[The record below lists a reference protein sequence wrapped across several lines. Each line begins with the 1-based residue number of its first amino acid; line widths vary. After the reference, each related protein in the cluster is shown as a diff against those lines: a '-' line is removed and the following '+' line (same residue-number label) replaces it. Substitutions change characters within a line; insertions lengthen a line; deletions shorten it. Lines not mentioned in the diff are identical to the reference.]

1 MPRWFNTAGPCQV
14 ENHYMVPVASRMPDV
29 HGLVERKS
37 YFVVHAPRQIGKT
50 TTLVALAAE
59 LTASG
64 KYTAALVSMEVGAP
78 FGDQIELAENAVLGT
93 WRRSLQSD
101 LPKELWPPPWP
112 EAAPGERIGAALTA
126 WAKASQRPLVVF
138 LDEIDALQDDA
149 LVSVLRQLRDGY
161 RSRPDSFPSS
171 LALVG
176 LRDIRDYRVRGDERE
191 HLGTASPF
199 NISVESLTLKDFT
212 PAEVAELFAQ
222 HTADTGQAV
231 PAETLARIYHWSRGQ
246 PWLVNALGRQL
257 MDVLVTDRAKPM
269 QPADV
274 DAAARILIERQDTHL
289 DSLSERLR
297 EPRVRAIVEPMVG
310 GANPQPLPN
319 DDVRYVLDLG
329 LLRRGSDGTIEVS
342 NPIYK
347 EIIVRDLLVVPRISL
362 PKLQPSWLTPAGK
375 LDAQALLAAFIKFWR
390 RHGEPVMRSAP
401 YHEIAPHLV
410 MMAFLDRVANGGG
423 TVEREYAIGSGR
435 LDLCLRLGGESL
447 AIELKV
453 WREHEPDP
461 REEGLEQLDAYLAGL
476 GLPVG
481 WLVIFDRRPGLPRL
495 SERTTVEDTRT
506 PGGREVRL
514 IRA

>member
-1 MPRWFNTAGPCQV
+1 MVTATARRASPGRWRWSACATFGTTGSAATS
-14 ENHYMVPVASRMPDV
+14 AS
-29 HGLVERKS
+29 
-37 YFVVHAPRQIGKT
+37 T
-50 TTLVALAAE
+50 
-59 LTASG
+59 SG
-64 KYTAALVSMEVGAP
+64 
-78 FGDQIELAENAVLGT
+78 
-93 WRRSLQSD
+93 RR
-101 LPKELWPPPWP
+101 
-112 EAAPGERIGAALTA
+112 A
-126 WAKASQRPLVVF
+126 
-138 LDEIDALQDDA
+138 
-149 LVSVLRQLRDGY
+149 
-161 RSRPDSFPSS
+161 
-171 LALVG
+171 
-176 LRDIRDYRVRGDERE
+176 
-191 HLGTASPF
+191 PF

-212 PAEVAELFAQ
+212 LEEIVELFAQ
-222 HTADTGQAV
+222 HTADTGQAA
-231 PAETLARIYHWSRGQ
+231 PLETLARVFHWSRGQ
-246 PWLVNALGRQL
+246 PWLVNALGRQM
-257 MDVLVTDRAKPM
+257 MDVLVTDRARAM
-269 QPADV
+269 RPADV
-274 DAAARILIERQDTHL
+274 DAAAKLLIERQDTHL

-297 EPRVRAIVEPMVG
+297 EPRVRAIVEPMLG

-362 PKLQPSWLTPAGK
+362 PKLQPNWLTPAGK

-481 WLVIFDRRPGLPRL
+481 WLVISDRRPGLPRL
-495 SERTTVEDTRT
+495 AERTTVEEART
-506 PGGREVRL
+506 PSGREVRL

>member
-1 MPRWFNTAGPCQV
+1 
-14 ENHYMVPVASRMPDV
+14 MVPVALRMPQV
-29 HGLVERKS
+29 RPLIERQS

-50 TTLVALAAE
+50 TTLVELAAE

-64 KYTAALVSMEVGAP
+64 QYTAALVSMEVGAP
-78 FGDQIELAENAVLGT
+78 FGDQIEIAEPAMLGS
-93 WRRSLQSD
+93 WRGAIEHQ
-101 LPKELWPPPWP
+101 LPRELWPPAWP
-112 EAAPGERIGAALTA
+112 EAAPGRRIGAALKS
-126 WAKASQRPLVVF
+126 WAEASARPLVVF
-138 LDEIDALQDDA
+138 LDEIDALYDDT
-149 LVSVLRQLRDGY
+149 LISVLRQLRDGY
-161 RSRPDSFPSS
+161 RNRPESFPWS

-176 LRDIRDYRVRGDERE
+176 LRDIRDYRVHGDERE

-199 NISVESLTLKDFT
+199 NISVDSLTLKDFT
-212 PAEVAELFAQ
+212 PEEVAGLFAQ
-222 HTADTGQAV
+222 HTGDTGQSV
-231 PAETLARIYHWSRGQ
+231 PPETLARIYHWSRGQ

-257 MDVLVTDRAKPM
+257 MDVLVTDRATPM
-269 QPADV
+269 RPEHV

-297 EPRVRAIVEPMVG
+297 EPRVRAIVEPMLG
-310 GANPQPLPN
+310 GVNPQPLPN
-319 DDVRYVLDLG
+319 DDVHYVLDLG

-347 EIIVRDLLVVPRISL
+347 EVIVRDLLVVPRISL

-375 LDAQALLAAFIKFWR
+375 LDAQALLAAFLKFWR

-435 LDLCLRLGGESL
+435 LDLCLRLGDESL

-481 WLVIFDRRPGLPRL
+481 WLVIFDRRPGLARL
-495 SERTTVEDTRT
+495 AERTTVEDART

>member
-1 MPRWFNTAGPCQV
+1 
-14 ENHYMVPVASRMPDV
+14 
-29 HGLVERKS
+29 
-37 YFVVHAPRQIGKT
+37 
-50 TTLVALAAE
+50 
-59 LTASG
+59 
-64 KYTAALVSMEVGAP
+64 
-78 FGDQIELAENAVLGT
+78 
-93 WRRSLQSD
+93 
-101 LPKELWPPPWP
+101 
-112 EAAPGERIGAALTA
+112 
-126 WAKASQRPLVVF
+126 
-138 LDEIDALQDDA
+138 
-149 LVSVLRQLRDGY
+149 
-161 RSRPDSFPSS
+161 
-171 LALVG
+171 
-176 LRDIRDYRVRGDERE
+176 
-191 HLGTASPF
+191 
-199 NISVESLTLKDFT
+199 
-212 PAEVAELFAQ
+212 
-222 HTADTGQAV
+222 
-231 PAETLARIYHWSRGQ
+231 
-246 PWLVNALGRQL
+246 
-257 MDVLVTDRAKPM
+257 
-269 QPADV
+269 
-274 DAAARILIERQDTHL
+274 LIERQDTHL

-481 WLVIFDRRPGLPRL
+481 WLVIFDRRPGLARL
-495 SERTTVEDTRT
+495 SERTTVEDART

>member
-1 MPRWFNTAGPCQV
+1 
-14 ENHYMVPVASRMPDV
+14 MVPVARRMPQV
-29 HGLVERKS
+29 FALVERQS
-37 YFVVHAPRQIGKT
+37 YFIVHAPRQIGKT
-50 TTLVALAAE
+50 TTLAALAAE

-64 KYTAALVSMEVGAP
+64 RYTAALVSMEVGAP
-78 FGDQIELAENAVLGT
+78 FGDQVGVAEQAVLST
-93 WRRSLQSD
+93 WRRSIEAD
-101 LPKELWPPPWP
+101 LPRALWPPPWP
-112 EAAPGERIGAALTA
+112 EAATGNRIGAALKM
-126 WAKASQRPLVVF
+126 WAETSPRPLVVF

-149 LVSVLRQLRDGY
+149 LISVLRQLRSGY
-161 RSRPDSFPSS
+161 RDRPGLFPWS
-171 LALVG
+171 LALIG
-176 LRDIRDYRVRGDERE
+176 LRDVRDYRVRGDERD

-199 NISVESLTLKDFT
+199 NIAVDSITLQNFT
-212 PAEVAELFAQ
+212 PEDVAGLFAQ

-257 MDVLVTDRAKPM
+257 MDVLVTDRARPM
-269 QPADV
+269 LPPDV

-297 EPRVRAIVEPMVG
+297 EPRVRAIIEPMVG
-310 GANPQPLPN
+310 GASPQPLPN
-319 DDVRYVLDLG
+319 DDVRYVVDLG
-329 LLRRGSDGTIEVS
+329 LLRRGCDGTLEVS

-347 EIIVRDLLVVPRISL
+347 EIIVRDLLVVPRVSL
-362 PKLQPSWLTPAGK
+362 PKLQASWLTPAGK
-375 LDAQALLAAFIKFWR
+375 LDAQALLTAFIKFWR

-410 MMAFLDRVANGGG
+410 MMAFLDRVASAGG
-423 TVEREYAIGSGR
+423 TVDREYAIGSGR
-435 LDLCLRLGGESL
+435 LDLCLRLGTEVL

-461 REEGLEQLDAYLAGL
+461 REEGLEQLEAYLAGL
-476 GLPVG
+476 GLASG

-495 SERTTVEDTRT
+495 AERTTVEEART